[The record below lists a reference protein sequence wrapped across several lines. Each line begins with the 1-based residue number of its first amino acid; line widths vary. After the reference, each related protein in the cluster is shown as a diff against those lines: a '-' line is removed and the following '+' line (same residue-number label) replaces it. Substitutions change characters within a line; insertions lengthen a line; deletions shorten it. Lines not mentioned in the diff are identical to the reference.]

1 VTARTSGPGG
11 LPARGSTPS
20 IRVVERVAQIL
31 ALFDGPG
38 AAISPQTAVDRL
50 DLSRSTAYRYL
61 RTLERTGVLARD
73 REGDLVPGPLLRRA
87 VAPPPPPPRPPW
99 ARQRR

>member
-1 VTARTSGPGG
+1 VTA
-11 LPARGSTPS
+11 PS

-31 ALFDGPG
+31 SLFDRPG
-38 AAISPQTAVDRL
+38 SAISPQAAVDRL

-61 RTLERTGVLARD
+61 RVLERTGVLARD
-73 REGDLVPGPLLRRA
+73 REGDLVPGPLLHRA

-99 ARQRR
+99 ARQAR